1 MALKSIINS
10 VKNIPI
16 DTKVLIGVG
25 ASAGAAFAIKE
36 LCFSSYKYPGLP
48 PAKNL
53 NGFAPTMTR
62 NEAQAILNLSNSYS
76 YGKSDI
82 QRQHRILMALHH
94 PDKGGSSYIATK
106 INEARD
112 YLTLGAKD

>member
-1 MALKSIINS
+1 MTIKSVFNS
-10 VKNIPI
+10 AKGLLT
-16 DTKVLIGVG
+16 DKRVLITLG
-25 ASAGAAFAIKE
+25 AGAGTAFAIKE
-36 LCFSSYKYPGLP
+36 IWFSPYKYPGLP
-48 PAKNL
+48 NAKNL

-62 NEAQAILNLSNSYS
+62 NEAQEILNLSSSYS

-82 QRQHRILMALHH
+82 QRQHRVLMALHH

>member
-1 MALKSIINS
+1 MTLQSIFNK
-10 VKNIPI
+10 VKNLPI
-16 DTKVLIGVG
+16 DSRALIAIG
-25 ASAGAAFAIKE
+25 AGAGTAIAIKE
-36 LCFSSYKYPGLP
+36 IWFTPFKYPGLP
-48 PAKNL
+48 NAKNL

-62 NEAQAILNLSNSYS
+62 NEAQAILNLSNSYT

-112 YLTLGAKD
+112 FLTLGAKD